1 MNSFYNFIFI
11 SMQNFFVELTN
22 PYLKFYGQKKAGQN
36 GGHKGR
42 HKAGHKAACH
52 VCVAFYLT

>member
-1 MNSFYNFIFI
+1 
-11 SMQNFFVELTN
+11 MQNFFVELTN